1 MARRLGRRKRPT
13 REKHM
18 LREQNKI
25 EEGIFDNKT
34 MMFLSKFFNKG
45 VIERLIH
52 IIARGKEAD
61 VYIASPGSSKELKGA
76 KYVVV
81 KFFRVETSSFLKM
94 SDYIIGDTRFANT
107 RLAKSSIVTI
117 WCRKEFGNLKI
128 AEESG
133 ICAPVPYLSNGSIL
147 AMQFIGDKE
156 GVPAPQLRD
165 VILNDPEKFLDTIIV
180 QIRSL
185 YKSNLVHADL
195 SEFNI
200 LCHRNK
206 PYFIDFGQAVV
217 TKHPNSEMFLK
228 RDVKNILYYF
238 EKKYG
243 IKKDHESTMK
253 FVTAK

>member
-1 MARRLGRRKRPT
+1 MARRLGRRKRPS

-45 VIERLIH
+45 IIERLIH

-61 VYIASPGSSKELKGA
+61 VYVASPGNSKEVKGA
-76 KYVVV
+76 TYVVV
-81 KFFRVETSSFLKM
+81 KFFRVETSSFLNM

-128 AEESG
+128 AEEAG
-133 ICAPVPYLSNGSIL
+133 ICAPAPYIANGSIL
-147 AMQFIGDKE
+147 AMQFIGDRE
-156 GVPAPQLRD
+156 GVPAPQLRN
-165 VILNDPEKFLDTIIV
+165 VTLKDPKKFLDVIIG
-180 QIRSL
+180 QIKSL
-185 YKSNLVHADL
+185 YANNLVHADL

-238 EKKYG
+238 EKRYG
-243 IKKDHESTMK
+243 IKKDNEEVMK
-253 FVTAK
+253 FVTAR